1 MYNEV
6 INTAQAAGAN
16 SSRELFEGLLKD
28 EEGHVDFLEAQMH
41 QIEQL
46 GYERY
51 LAQQIEGSGS
61 QLAGRRLPKNRYDS
75 NRRRLARGWP
85 EQFLPC
91 RPAWKSKPQWSTR
104 PRTASPPRRF
114 CWRLTNR
121 PAHRLSVEAV

>member
-46 GYERY
+46 GYERC
-51 LAQQIEGSGS
+51 LAQQIEASGS
-61 QLAGRRLPKNRYDS
+61 QLAGRRLPKNRCDS

-114 CWRLTNR
+114 C
-121 PAHRLSVEAV
+121 